1 MYKHPE
7 LDRDNMTP
15 QQALDVLIE
24 GNNRFSNNL
33 QLLNFTTDSAP
44 HKDLYNIVMMN
55 KDRQHPFV
63 SMLSCSDSRAP
74 VEMVF
79 DQALGD
85 VFSVRLAGNIA
96 SDKAIGSLEFG
107 CKYLGSKLIVV
118 LGHTDCGAVKAACDD
133 FKDGHIGEITN
144 LIKPAV
150 RMEKAITQQRNS
162 SNADFVQKVCTLS
175 VQVQMEEILH
185 TSDILQDMVASR
197 QIGIVGGI
205 YDLATGK
212 VRFMQETLGF

>member
-1 MYKHPE
+1 MYKHP
-7 LDRDNMTP
+7 LIDRDKMTP
-15 QQALDVLIE
+15 QEALDILID
-24 GNNRFSNNL
+24 GNHRFANNL
-33 QLLNFTTDSAP
+33 TAN
-44 HKDLYNIVMMN
+44 KDLHNLVMMT
-55 KDRQHPFV
+55 KDKQHPFV

-118 LGHTDCGAVKAACDD
+118 LGHTGCGAVKAACDN

-150 RMEKAITQQRNS
+150 RLEKSILEQRDS
-162 SNADFVQKVCTLS
+162 SNAEFVTKVCELS
-175 VQVQMEEILH
+175 VQVQMDEIMH
-185 TSDILQDMVASR
+185 SSEILQDMMANR
-197 QIGIVGGI
+197 QIAIVGGI
-205 YDLATGK
+205 YDLGSGE
-212 VRFMQETLGF
+212 VRFMDNAIGL

>member
-1 MYKHPE
+1 MYKHPL
-7 LDRDNMTP
+7 LDRDKMTP
-15 QQALDVLIE
+15 QEALDILID
-24 GNNRFSNNL
+24 GNHRFANNL
-33 QLLNFTTDSAP
+33 TAN
-44 HKDLYNIVMMN
+44 KDLHNLVMMT
-55 KDRQHPFV
+55 KDKQHPFV

-118 LGHTDCGAVKAACDD
+118 LGHTGCGAVKAACDN

-150 RMEKAITQQRNS
+150 RLEKSIIEQRDS
-162 SNADFVQKVCTLS
+162 SNPDFVARVCELS
-175 VQVQMEEILH
+175 VQVQMDEIMH
-185 TSDILQDMVASR
+185 SSEILQDMMANR
-197 QIGIVGGI
+197 QIAIVGGI
-205 YDLATGK
+205 YDLGSGE
-212 VRFMQETLGF
+212 VRFMDNAIGL

>member
-1 MYKHPE
+1 MYKHPL
-7 LDRDNMTP
+7 LDRDKMTP
-15 QQALDVLIE
+15 QEALDILID
-24 GNNRFSNNL
+24 GNHRFANNL
-33 QLLNFTTDSAP
+33 TAN
-44 HKDLYNIVMMN
+44 KDLHNLVMMT
-55 KDRQHPFV
+55 KDKQHPFV

-118 LGHTDCGAVKAACDD
+118 LGHTGCGAVKAACDN

-150 RMEKAITQQRNS
+150 RLEKSIIGQRDS
-162 SNADFVQKVCTLS
+162 SNPEFVAKVCELS
-175 VQVQMEEILH
+175 VQVQMDEIMH
-185 TSDILQDMVASR
+185 SSEILQDMMANR
-197 QIGIVGGI
+197 QIAIVGGI
-205 YDLATGK
+205 YDLASGE
-212 VRFMQETLGF
+212 VRFMDNAIGL